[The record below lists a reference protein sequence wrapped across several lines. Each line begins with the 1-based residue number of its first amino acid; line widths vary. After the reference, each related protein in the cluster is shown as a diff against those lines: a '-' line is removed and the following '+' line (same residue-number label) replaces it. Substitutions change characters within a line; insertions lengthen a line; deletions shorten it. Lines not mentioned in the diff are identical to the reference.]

1 MQKQWAEY
9 IDKRDH
15 DQQKLD
21 AERRRQDM
29 EALPKV
35 EQQQQEHS
43 QNMQQQQQLEFM
55 ACLYSKYG
63 L

>member
-15 DQQKLD
+15 DQPKLD

-29 EALPKV
+29 ETLAKL
-35 EQQQQEHS
+35 EQQEHS
-43 QNMQQQQQLEFM
+43 QNMQQQQLEFM
-55 ACLYSKYG
+55 ARLYSKYG